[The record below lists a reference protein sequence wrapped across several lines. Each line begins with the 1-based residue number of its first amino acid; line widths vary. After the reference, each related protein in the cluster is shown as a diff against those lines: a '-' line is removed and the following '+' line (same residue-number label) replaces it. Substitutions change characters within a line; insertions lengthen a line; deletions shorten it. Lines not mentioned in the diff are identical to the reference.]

1 MENEIKQKESQQ
13 NENRLGDLLEI
24 LKKCWWVM
32 LIVLVLASTSMYI
45 YSKVTYQPQYTAT
58 ISIWVLKNVGTESG
72 FQSTDVSVATYLV
85 NDYRELLVSDAVV
98 DRVQKSSPTFEK
110 IPIASLRSRVA
121 VSHVEETR
129 ILKLSATSNT
139 KEGAKKL
146 ADTWGNTFCTY
157 INDEK
162 MNGEQMVTYDD
173 ALTPIN
179 PSNQVSAS
187 KVLLMGI
194 LAAALVYAVFFI
206 RFVLDDKINSTDDV
220 EKHLGLTVLGAI
232 PNKNAV
238 TPKRGSYRYF
248 RHNKYYRSSSQK
260 KRRG

>member
-1 MENEIKQKESQQ
+1 MEQQEFKQNEARQ
-13 NENRLGDLLEI
+13 NENKLGDLLEI

-32 LIVLVLASTSMYI
+32 LIVFALASTTTYI
-45 YSKVTYQPQYTAT
+45 YSNVTYQPQYTAT
-58 ISIWVLKNVGTESG
+58 VSIWVLKNVGTESG
-72 FQSTDVSVATYLV
+72 FQATDVSVATYLV
-85 NDYRELLVSDAVV
+85 NDYRELLTSDAVV

-110 IPIASLRSRVA
+110 ISIAALRSSVS
-121 VSHVEETR
+121 VSHIQETR
-129 ILKLSATSNT
+129 ILTLSATANS

-179 PSNQVSAS
+179 PSNPISFS
-187 KVLLMGI
+187 KILLMGI
-194 LAAALVYAVFFI
+194 LAAALAYAVFFV
-206 RFVLDDKINSTDDV
+206 RFVLDDKINSADDV
-220 EKHLGLTVLGAI
+220 EKYLGLTVLGAI

-238 TPKRGSYRYF
+238 VAKRGKYRYF
-248 RHNKYYRSSSQK
+248 KHNKYYGSSKRK
-260 KRRG
+260 KRG